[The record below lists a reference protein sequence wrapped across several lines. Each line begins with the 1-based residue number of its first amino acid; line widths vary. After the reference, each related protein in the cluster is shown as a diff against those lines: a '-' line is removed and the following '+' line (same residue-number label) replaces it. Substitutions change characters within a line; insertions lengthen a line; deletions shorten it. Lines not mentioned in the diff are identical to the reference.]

1 VLERYGRSFAY
12 CMVVLALLGPL
23 VGCASEGNQ
32 PMPDLVRLQ
41 VQSVAEYGGSNVVV
55 ALQDA
60 HTLRITIA
68 DDASTGRAHA
78 VGRERAREIAEF
90 ACKHYRAAGRIDTV
104 EVEFLIRRNG
114 SVLDASGRLAYAFA
128 RTDLASNEH

>member
-1 VLERYGRSFAY
+1 MA
-12 CMVVLALLGPL
+12 VLALLVPL

-32 PMPDLVRLQ
+32 PMLDLVRLQ

-60 HTLRITIA
+60 HTLRVTIA
-68 DDASTGRAHA
+68 DEASTGRAHDL
-78 VGRERAREIAEF
+78 GRERAQEIAEL
-90 ACKHYRAAGRIDTV
+90 ACKHYGSVGRIDTV

-128 RTDLASNEH
+128 RTDLACGEH